1 MAYIGQ
7 SPSVGEFRKL
17 DDISSQFNDS
27 NTSFALQVA
36 GANVLP
42 GSAQSLLISI
52 DGVLQEPGVAYTLND
67 SSIVFTAAPNTSST
81 FFGVQLGTIGQVG
94 TPSDAT
100 VTTSKLT
107 ANAVTEAKI
116 ANDAVGTR
124 QIQTDAVTS
133 AEIINGAVTGDKLDI
148 DAVTT
153 TKILNDSVTSL
164 KLAPNIVLRGSTTFL
179 GASLEEAN
187 VISSNVAANVVVDNQ
202 IDSIVY
208 YTENST
214 SNADVTVNFNNMDY
228 ISTGNVASYVVILT
242 NNADYQAYV
251 GNVQINGASGNTVRW
266 QGGVPTEGDANINVY
281 SFSVIKTAASGYTVL
296 AAKNNFD

>member
-7 SPSVGEFRKL
+7 SPSVGEFKKL
-17 DDISSQFNDS
+17 DDISAAFNNI

-42 GSAQSLLISI
+42 GTAQSLLISI
-52 DGVLQEPGVAYTLND
+52 DGVLQEPGVAYTLSD
-67 SSIVFTAAPNTSST
+67 SSILFTAAPNTSST
-81 FFGVQLGTIGQVG
+81 FFGVQLGTIGQIG

-100 VTTSKLT
+100 VSTGKLT
-107 ANAVTEAKI
+107 ANAVTEVKI

-133 AEIINGAVTGDKLDI
+133 AEIVNGAVTGDKLDI

-153 TKILNDSVTSL
+153 TKILNSSVTSL
-164 KLAPNIVLRGSTTFL
+164 KLSPNLVLRGTTTFL

-187 VISSNVAANVVVDNQ
+187 VISSNVTASVVVDNQ

-214 SNADVTVNFNNMDY
+214 SNANVTVNFNNMDY
-228 ISTGNVASYVVILT
+228 ISVGNVSSFVVILT
-242 NNADYQAYV
+242 NNADYQAV
-251 GNVQINGASGNTVRW
+251 INDVQINGATGNTVRW
-266 QGGVPTEGDANINVY
+266 QGGLPTSGDANLDVY
-281 SFSVIKTAASGYTVL
+281 SFSVIKIAASGYTVL